1 MVARSV
7 VIADKRRTSDGISQ
21 KNCNKNKVY
30 IHDRSKRSHT
40 VFSGKIHKLNIVQRV
55 YNGTGKVGH
64 QFGRTV
70 SAGAQKNFPVKVCA
84 PEFKKAGIFACKIK
98 DRKQTTDTFAGDRCK
113 CRTGQTNLEHSYQ

>member
-1 MVARSV
+1 MEYPRK
-7 VIADKRRTSDGISQ
+7 IAI
-21 KNCNKNKVY
+21 KNKVY

-84 PEFKKAGIFACKIK
+84 PEFKKAGIFCVQNKGSE
-98 DRKQTTDTFAGDRCK
+98 TDHRYI
-113 CRTGQTNLEHSYQ
+113 RW

>member
-1 MVARSV
+1 MEYPRK
-7 VIADKRRTSDGISQ
+7 IAI
-21 KNCNKNKVY
+21 KNKVY

-70 SAGAQKNFPVKVCA
+70 SAGAQKKIFPLKCVR
-84 PEFKKAGIFACKIK
+84 PSLRRLEFFACKIK

-113 CRTGQTNLEHSYQ
+113 CRTGQTDLEHSYQ